1 MGVRA
6 ASPDDLPTL
15 VALEAE
21 CEGVDA
27 WSEHLVRD
35 GLENQGATTHWL
47 LDDDQRG
54 YAVVSVAADIAELQR
69 IGVSEQSRKQG
80 LGRSL
85 LDEAVRLAA
94 GKGANRMLLEVR
106 DDNRAALN
114 LYAGKGFVEIDRR
127 PRYYKDGA
135 TAIVMRLPLMKGCG

>member
-47 LDDDQRG
+47 LDDDQRSRAG
-54 YAVVSVAADIAELQR
+54 GVLAKLQR
-69 IGVSEQSRKQG
+69 PKPRPGEDGERA
-80 LGRSL
+80 
-85 LDEAVRLAA
+85 EAQRRRREKAPAPLAA
-94 GKGANRMLLEVR
+94 RRGGDVDGRLVHGQDGRTVLTVGRCGAKRRGGPWGDVR
-106 DDNRAALN
+106 
-114 LYAGKGFVEIDRR
+114 
-127 PRYYKDGA
+127 
-135 TAIVMRLPLMKGCG
+135 